1 MKSLIQHIYVMDLS
15 KYMKLRSGKQIKKP
29 IGGKNKTK
37 KNRKHN

>member
-1 MKSLIQHIYVMDLS
+1 MDLS
-15 KYMKLRSGKQIKKP
+15 KYMKLRSGKQVKKP